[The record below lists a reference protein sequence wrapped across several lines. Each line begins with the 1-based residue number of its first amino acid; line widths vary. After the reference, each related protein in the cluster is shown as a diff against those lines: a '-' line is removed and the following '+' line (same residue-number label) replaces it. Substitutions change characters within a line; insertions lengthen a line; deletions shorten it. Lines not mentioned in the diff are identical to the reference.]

1 MDIMKAWNAYSIVD
15 IHNECNISTKEL
27 KLLLWIY
34 EDEEP
39 DFFRINF
46 EMT

>member
-1 MDIMKAWNAYSIVD
+1 MDIMKAWNAYSTVD
-15 IHNECNISTKEL
+15 INNDSMIYIKEL
-27 KLLLWIY
+27 KLLIWIY

-39 DFFRINF
+39 DYFRINF

>member
-1 MDIMKAWNAYSIVD
+1 MDIMKAWNAYSTVD
-15 IHNECNISTKEL
+15 INNDSNISIKEL
-27 KLLLWIY
+27 KLLIWIY

-39 DFFRINF
+39 DYFRINF